1 MKKVT
6 KFVAL
11 FLALTLCVSM
21 LAACGESGSA
31 STAATSKTETKSEAP
46 AAAKSEAPTAAK
58 SEAPAAPANSGET
71 YSFSLTFHDSA
82 EAVKTKYVQQWADD
96 VREATN
102 GQVDITVFAGGTLA
116 SGPDALDAVKQGTA
130 DIGVC
135 FTGFFP
141 GQFPLAGVVEL
152 PMTGIFNA
160 EQGTNVLW
168 DLYEATP
175 EFQAE
180 LDNFQVIMMYTNP
193 NNCIG
198 TSKPVH
204 VADDM
209 KGLKLR
215 VPAGTCADMA
225 TAWGATPMTITS
237 AEIYQSMEKD
247 VIQGYIIDPTGVNA
261 WSLYEVTDYYT
272 WMPFCV
278 SPWLVLMNKDS
289 WNKLPADLQEIVLSC
304 SDRERSLGMSAIS
317 EEEAAETFEK
327 AKNDYN
333 AEVIEPTE
341 EEYATFQAAAENY
354 RAQWVEAQSANGFDA
369 QAFVDKCLELA
380 DKYQK

>member
-21 LAACGESGSA
+21 LAACGESSSSSSSGG
-31 STAATSKTETKSEAP
+31 STAAASTTETKSEAT
-46 AAAKSEAPTAAK
+46 ATEEKSEAA
-58 SEAPAAPANSGET
+58 APAASSGEV
-71 YSFSLTFHDSA
+71 YEFSLTFHDSA

-141 GQFPLAGVVEL
+141 GQFPLTGVVEL
-152 PMTGIFNA
+152 PMTGIFDA

-168 DLYEATP
+168 DLYEETP

-180 LDNFQVIMMYTNP
+180 LDDYQVLMMYTNP

-198 TSKPVH
+198 TSSPVYT
-204 VADDM
+204 ADDM

-317 EEEAAETFEK
+317 EEEAEETFEK
-327 AKNDYN
+327 AVNEYN
-333 AEVIEPTE
+333 GTVIEPDSE
-341 EEYATFQAAAENY
+341 QYATFEPAAEEY
-354 RAQWVEAQSANGFDA
+354 RAQWIETQSANGFDA
-369 QAFVDKCLELA
+369 QAFVDRCLELA
-380 DKYQK
+380 PQYEK

>member
-1 MKKVT
+1 MKKT
-6 KFVAL
+6 SKI
-11 FLALTLCVSM
+11 LALVLTLVFCVSM
-21 LAACGESGSA
+21 IAGCGAGSSA
-31 STAATSKTETKSEAP
+31 SSAASSAPKEDTAAASAAAESAAAPAEQEAP
-46 AAAKSEAPTAAK
+46 AANDGKV
-58 SEAPAAPANSGET
+58 
-71 YSFSLTFHDSA
+71 YSFSLTFHDSP

-116 SGPDALDAVKQGTA
+116 AATDALDAVKQGTA

-141 GQFPLAGVVEL
+141 GQFPLTGVVEL

-175 EFQAE
+175 ELQAE
-180 LDNFQVIMMYTNP
+180 LADYQVIMMYTNP
-193 NNCIG
+193 NNLIG
-198 TSKPVH
+198 TSSPVYT
-204 VADDM
+204 ADDM
-209 KGLKLR
+209 KGLKVR
-215 VPAGTCADMA
+215 VPAGVCADMC
-225 TAWGATPMTITS
+225 TAWGGTPMSISS

-247 VIQGYIIDPTGVNA
+247 VIQGYMIDPTGVNA

-289 WNKLPADLQEIVLSC
+289 WNTLPDDLKEIVLSC
-304 SDRERSLGMSAIS
+304 SDRARSLGMSAIS

-327 AKNDYN
+327 AKNEYN
-333 AEVIEPTE
+333 ATVIEPDDAQ
-341 EEYATFQAAAENY
+341 YATFAASAEEY
-354 RAQWVEAQSANGFDA
+354 RSNWIANMSADGFDA

-380 DKYQK
+380 PSYAK